1 MAQRVE
7 RARVEHG
14 ATELRALLRQHE
26 GLDHLEVEVRGDA
39 VIVFSMEEGAKL
51 RRARF
56 TWLGAGHYGL
66 SLTRHTGRWEPTP
79 FTGPLPEVVD
89 VLVSQLGFHLARY
102 D

>member
-7 RARVEHG
+7 RARVERG
-14 ATELRALLRQHE
+14 ATELLALLRQHE
-26 GLDHLEVEVRGDA
+26 GLEHLDVEVRGDA
-39 VIVFSMEEGAKL
+39 VIVFSMEDGAKR

>member
-1 MAQRVE
+1 MGRVD
-7 RARVEHG
+7 RARLDQG
-14 ATELRALLRQHE
+14 AQDLRALLRQHA
-26 GLDHLEVEVRGDA
+26 GLEHLDVEVRGDA
-39 VIVFSMEEGAKL
+39 MIVFSQEDGEQS

-66 SLTRHTGRWEPTP
+66 ALTRHTGRWEPTP

-89 VLVSQLGFHLARY
+89 VLVSHLGFHLARY

>member
-1 MAQRVE
+1 MAQRLE
-7 RARVEHG
+7 RARLEHG
-14 ATELRALLRQHE
+14 ATELLALLRQHE
-26 GLDHLEVEVRGDA
+26 GLAHLEVEVRGDI
-39 VIVFSMEEGAKL
+39 VIVFSMEDGAKL

-66 SLTRHTGRWEPTP
+66 SLTRHTGRWERTP

>member
-1 MAQRVE
+1 MAHRLE
-7 RARVEHG
+7 RARLEHG
-14 ATELRALLRQHE
+14 ATEVLALLRQHE
-26 GLDHLEVEVRGDA
+26 GLAHLDVEVRGDA
-39 VIVFSMEEGAKL
+39 VIVFSMEDGAKL

-89 VLVSQLGFHLARY
+89 VLVSQLGFHLTRY

>member
-1 MAQRVE
+1 MAHRLE
-7 RARVEHG
+7 RARLEHG
-14 ATELRALLRQHE
+14 ATELFALLRQHE
-26 GLDHLEVEVRGDA
+26 GLAHLDVEVRGDA
-39 VIVFSMEEGAKL
+39 VIVFSMEDGAKL

-66 SLTRHTGRWEPTP
+66 SLPRHTGRWEPTP

>member
-1 MAQRVE
+1 MAHRLE
-7 RARVEHG
+7 RARLEHG
-14 ATELRALLRQHE
+14 ATELLALLRQHE
-26 GLDHLEVEVRGDA
+26 GLTHLDVEVRGDA
-39 VIVFSMEEGAKL
+39 VIVFSMEDGAKL